1 MIYMVVGIAGVFGA
15 LSRYGIGLAVANVWG
30 LSSIAATLPIN
41 LAGSLL
47 LGWFFTYAG
56 IAGTIPPWFRAG
68 FGTGFIGAFTT
79 FSTFSMETV
88 LLIEHGLWL
97 KAGLYIFSS
106 LWGGLLAAW
115 AGQSAAQAMG
125 RGAKRK

>member
-1 MIYMVVGIAGVFGA
+1 MIYLIVGIAGVFGA
-15 LSRYGIGLAVANVWG
+15 LSRYGIGLAVSNLWG

-41 LAGSLL
+41 LAGSFV
-47 LGWFFTYAG
+47 LGWLLTYAG
-56 IAGTIPPWFRAG
+56 ITGNMHPWIRIG

-88 LLIEHGLWL
+88 LLLEHGLWL
-97 KAGLYIFSS
+97 KAFLYIFCS

-115 AGQSAAQAMG
+115 GGNRLAYRMG
-125 RGAKRK
+125 RS